1 MKNLIILFCLLTLV
15 SCGKDGRNITIIKE
29 VPGPRVDVPGPTKE
43 VEKPNLAEGFVG
55 NWFETNVEGG
65 ETFIGISLTPDGQIE
80 IETTGQ
86 MISSVNP
93 SNDSLANH
101 PILSYTNVILQD
113 EKVRLLNKRYNYSS
127 TTHYLRSDT
136 GSSITGNRRTDIIM
150 EKTSDDILKVTI
162 RIYAKDINLGNN
174 KVVATRVFN
183 LK

>member
-15 SCGKDGRNITIIKE
+15 SCGKDGRNTTTIKE

-113 EKVRLLNKRYNYSS
+113 EKVYNINEINL
-127 TTHYLRSDT
+127 T
-136 GSSITGNRRTDIIM
+136 
-150 EKTSDDILKVTI
+150 V
-162 RIYAKDINLGNN
+162 DINN
-174 KVVATRVFN
+174 KAA
-183 LK
+183 LKLYKKKNFKIIDTKDTYYIMKRSKEL